1 MTAKIL
7 YTQAGSDPAAIN
19 WPPSGPASDVFTFA
33 AGQITIIPT
42 LIGYGDG
49 SITYADGRKFPAV
62 TPQGSTFV
70 HQETAGGE
78 A

>member
-1 MTAKIL
+1 MTAKVL
-7 YTQAGSDPAAIN
+7 YTAIGSDPAAIA
-19 WPPSGPASDVFTFA
+19 WPPSGVPNDIFNFNS
-33 AGQITIIPT
+33 GQITVVPS

-70 HQETAGGE
+70 HQEGEGGE

>member
-7 YTQAGSDPAAIN
+7 YTQAGTDPAQIN
-19 WPPSGPASDVFTFA
+19 WPQGGPALDTFTFA
-33 AGQITIIPT
+33 AGQVTIIPT

-49 SITYADGRKFPAV
+49 SITYADGRKFPAA
-62 TPQGSTFV
+62 TPQGSTFI
-70 HQETAGGE
+70 HQESVGGE

>member
-7 YTQAGSDPAAIN
+7 YTAAGSDPAAIS
-19 WPPSGPASDVFTFA
+19 WPSSGPPGEIFNFNN
-33 AGQITIIPT
+33 GQITIVPS

-70 HQETAGGE
+70 HLEGVGGE

>member
-1 MTAKIL
+1 MTAKVL
-7 YTQAGSDPAAIN
+7 YTARGSDPAAIT
-19 WPPSGPASDVFTFA
+19 WPIAGVPSDMFNFNN
-33 AGQITIIPT
+33 GQITVIPS

-49 SITYADGRKFPAV
+49 SITFADGRPFPSI

-70 HQETAGGE
+70 HQEGVGGE